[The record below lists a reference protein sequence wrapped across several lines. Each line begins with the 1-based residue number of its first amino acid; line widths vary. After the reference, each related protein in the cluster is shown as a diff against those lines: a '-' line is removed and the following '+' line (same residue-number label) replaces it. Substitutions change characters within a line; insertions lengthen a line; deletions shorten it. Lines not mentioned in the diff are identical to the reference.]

1 MHELGLYVFSNNN
14 EEKMT
19 VKQNTN
25 WTVFGEIQTAT
36 KTFIA
41 CLTRFRL
48 ILYPKKSKNS
58 IESPQTHGDSS
69 YPSPAHTHG
78 NRHGNPHTHGRCAS
92 WCMWLRGQ
100 RMSSRIWT
108 FVFGAELG
116 VQSQQRRTTVH
127 NTHSCSQHCL
137 VLEQTSE
144 SSAGAWRER
153 ATVLMIGGLL
163 IVGSRSWGH
172 TQQSWA

>member
-58 IESPQTHGDSS
+58 I
-69 YPSPAHTHG
+69 
-78 NRHGNPHTHGRCAS
+78 
-92 WCMWLRGQ
+92 
-100 RMSSRIWT
+100 
-108 FVFGAELG
+108 
-116 VQSQQRRTTVH
+116 
-127 NTHSCSQHCL
+127 
-137 VLEQTSE
+137 
-144 SSAGAWRER
+144 
-153 ATVLMIGGLL
+153 
-163 IVGSRSWGH
+163 
-172 TQQSWA
+172 

>member
-48 ILYPKKSKNS
+48 ILPGISKKIEKLYRISTDPWGFIIPIPCPYPW
-58 IESPQTHGDSS
+58 ESPWESTYPRAVRVLVHVTAWTTNVESS
-69 YPSPAHTHG
+69 LDI
-78 NRHGNPHTHGRCAS
+78 C
-92 WCMWLRGQ
+92 
-100 RMSSRIWT
+100 SR
-108 FVFGAELG
+108 
-116 VQSQQRRTTVH
+116 RRTRCTVTTAPD
-127 NTHSCSQHCL
+127 NGTQHPQL
-137 VLEQTSE
+137 QPAL
-144 SSAGAWRER
+144 SSAGTDKWVFSWRLKEESDSSDDRR
-153 ATVLMIGGLL
+153 A
-163 IVGSRSWGH
+163 VGSRF
-172 TQQSWA
+172 

>member
-48 ILYPKKSKNS
+48 ILYPKNRKTPSNLHRPMG
-58 IESPQTHGDSS
+58 IHHTYPLPIPMGIAMGIHIPTGGARPGACDCVDNECRVESG
-69 YPSPAHTHG
+69 Y
-78 NRHGNPHTHGRCAS
+78 
-92 WCMWLRGQ
+92 L
-100 RMSSRIWT
+100 
-108 FVFGAELG
+108 
-116 VQSQQRRTTVH
+116 
-127 NTHSCSQHCL
+127 
-137 VLEQTSE
+137 
-144 SSAGAWRER
+144 
-153 ATVLMIGGLL
+153 
-163 IVGSRSWGH
+163 
-172 TQQSWA
+172 